1 MPGTLAQKIS
11 LISLPA
17 HIHLITTNIPMKP
30 YIIIFSLL
38 FNLFSLS
45 SVSAT
50 SLLPITVEQLSTRAT
65 LIFYGEVINNQVK
78 KDEQSGYIATF
89 TEFKV
94 IDLIKGNAGDT
105 HTIKQIG
112 GYLKNRN
119 MALRI
124 HGVPRFQTGNN
135 YVVFLPTKSKLG
147 FSSPL
152 GLHQGSFS
160 VLNINGEQVISN
172 GRSLVNQPQTK
183 QAKQTSK
190 AIQVPLAVRADNPSQ
205 ARLDDFINT
214 VRAYN
219 TQ

>member
-1 MPGTLAQKIS
+1 
-11 LISLPA
+11 
-17 HIHLITTNIPMKP
+17 MKP
-30 YIIIFSLL
+30 YIIVFSLL

-45 SVSAT
+45 TVSAT
-50 SLLPITVEQLSTRAT
+50 SLRPITLEQMSTRAT
-65 LIFYGEVINNQVK
+65 LIFYGEVLSNQVK
-78 KDEQSGYIATF
+78 QDEQSGYIATF

-94 IDLIKGNAGDT
+94 IDLIKGDAGNT

-112 GYLKNRN
+112 GELKDRN

-124 HGVPRFQTGNN
+124 HGVPRFQVGNN

-160 VLNINGEQVISN
+160 VLTINNEQIVNS
-172 GRSLVNQPQTK
+172 GHSLVNQPLTRQLE
-183 QAKQTSK
+183 QTSK
-190 AIQVPLAVRADNPSQ
+190 AVQVPLAVHADRPSQ

-219 TQ
+219 AQ

>member
-1 MPGTLAQKIS
+1 
-11 LISLPA
+11 
-17 HIHLITTNIPMKP
+17 MKS
-30 YIIIFSLL
+30 YIILFSLL

-45 SVSAT
+45 PVSAT
-50 SLLPITVEQLSTRAT
+50 SMRPISLEQLSTRAT
-65 LIFYGEVINNQVK
+65 LIFFGEVLSNQVK
-78 KDEQSGYIATF
+78 QDEKSGQIATF

-94 IDLIKGNAGDT
+94 IDLIKGNAADS

-112 GYLKNRN
+112 GVLKDRN
-119 MALRI
+119 IALRI
-124 HGVPRFQTGNN
+124 HGVPKFQVGKS

-160 VLNINGEQVISN
+160 VLNINGEQLVSN
-172 GRSLVNQPQTK
+172 GHNLVNQAQTQ
-183 QAKQTSK
+183 QAGQNSK
-190 AIQVPLAVRADNPSQ
+190 AVQVPLAVRVDRPSQ

-219 TQ
+219 AQ

>member
-1 MPGTLAQKIS
+1 
-11 LISLPA
+11 
-17 HIHLITTNIPMKP
+17 MKQ
-30 YIIIFSLL
+30 YIIAFSLL

-50 SLLPITVEQLSTRAT
+50 SLRPISLEQLSTRAT
-65 LIFYGEVINNQVK
+65 LIFYGEVLSNQVK
-78 KDEQSGYIATF
+78 QDEQSGQIATF
-89 TEFKV
+89 TKFKV
-94 IDLIKGNAGDT
+94 IDLIKGNAADS

-112 GYLKNRN
+112 GELKDRN
-119 MALRI
+119 MALRV
-124 HGVPRFQTGNN
+124 HGVPKFHVGKS

-160 VLNINGEQVISN
+160 VSTINNEQVVSN
-172 GRSLVNQPQTK
+172 GRSLAS
-183 QAKQTSK
+183 QAQIQQGEETSK
-190 AIQVPLAVRADNPSQ
+190 AVQVPLAVQADRPSQ

-219 TQ
+219 TK

>member
-1 MPGTLAQKIS
+1 
-11 LISLPA
+11 
-17 HIHLITTNIPMKP
+17 MKP
-30 YIIIFSLL
+30 YIIVFSLL
-38 FNLFSLS
+38 FNVFSLS
-45 SVSAT
+45 SASAT
-50 SLLPITVEQLSTRAT
+50 SLLPITLEQLSTRAT
-65 LIFYGEVINNQVK
+65 LVFYGEVLTNQVK
-78 KDEQSGYIATF
+78 QDEQSGYIATF

-94 IDLIKGNAGDT
+94 IDLIKGKAKNT

-112 GYLKNRN
+112 GELKDRN

-124 HGVPRFQTGNN
+124 HGVPRFQAGKN

-160 VLNINGEQVISN
+160 VLNINGEQLISN
-172 GRSLVNQPQTK
+172 GRSLASQPQTR
-183 QAKQTSK
+183 QSVQTSR
-190 AIQVPLAVRADNPSQ
+190 AVQVPLAVRVDKPSQ

-219 TQ
+219 AQ

>member
-1 MPGTLAQKIS
+1 
-11 LISLPA
+11 
-17 HIHLITTNIPMKP
+17 MKP
-30 YIIIFSLL
+30 YIILISLL
-38 FNLFSLS
+38 FTLFGLS

-50 SLLPITVEQLSTRAT
+50 SLLPITLEQLSTRAT
-65 LIFYGEVINNQVK
+65 LIIYGEVLSNQVK
-78 KDEQSGYIATF
+78 PDAQSGQIATF

-94 IDLIKGNAGDT
+94 IDLIKGDAADS

-112 GYLKNRN
+112 GELKDRN

-124 HGVPRFQTGNN
+124 HGVPRFQVGKN
-135 YVVFLPTKSKLG
+135 YVVFLPAKSKLG

-160 VLNINGEQVISN
+160 VLNINGEQLVSN
-172 GRSLVNQPQTK
+172 GHNLVNQAQTQ
-183 QAKQTSK
+183 QAGQSSK
-190 AIQVPLAVRADNPSQ
+190 AVQVPLAVRVDRPSQ
-205 ARLDDFINT
+205 SRLDDFINT

>member
-1 MPGTLAQKIS
+1 
-11 LISLPA
+11 
-17 HIHLITTNIPMKP
+17 MKP
-30 YIIIFSLL
+30 YLIAFSLL

-50 SLLPITVEQLSTRAT
+50 SLRPISLEQLSTRAT
-65 LIFYGEVINNQVK
+65 LIFFGEVLSNQVK
-78 KDEQSGYIATF
+78 QDEQSGYIATF

-94 IDLIKGNAGDT
+94 IDLIKGNSTDT

-112 GYLKNRN
+112 GNLKDRN

-124 HGVPRFQTGNN
+124 HGVPRFQVGNN

-160 VLNINGEQVISN
+160 VLTINNEQIVNS
-172 GRSLVNQPQTK
+172 GHSLVNQ
-183 QAKQTSK
+183 AQTSK
-190 AIQVPLAVRADNPSQ
+190 AVQVPLAVRVDRPSQ

>member
-1 MPGTLAQKIS
+1 
-11 LISLPA
+11 
-17 HIHLITTNIPMKP
+17 MKP
-30 YIIIFSLL
+30 YIILFSLL
-38 FNLFSLS
+38 FTLFGLS

-50 SLLPITVEQLSTRAT
+50 SLLPISLEQLSTRAT
-65 LIFYGEVINNQVK
+65 LIIYGEVLSNQVK
-78 KDEQSGYIATF
+78 PDAQSGQIATF

-94 IDLIKGNAGDT
+94 IDLIKGDAADT

-112 GYLKNRN
+112 GELKDRN

-124 HGVPRFQTGNN
+124 HGVPRFQVGKN
-135 YVVFLPTKSKLG
+135 YVVFLPAKSKLG

-160 VLNINGEQVISN
+160 VLNINGEQLVSN
-172 GRSLVNQPQTK
+172 GHNLVNQAQTQ
-183 QAKQTSK
+183 QAGQSSK
-190 AIQVPLAVRADNPSQ
+190 AVQVPLAVRVDRPSQ
-205 ARLDDFINT
+205 SRLDDFINT

>member
-1 MPGTLAQKIS
+1 
-11 LISLPA
+11 
-17 HIHLITTNIPMKP
+17 MKP
-30 YIIIFSLL
+30 YIILISLL
-38 FNLFSLS
+38 FSVFNLS
-45 SVSAT
+45 SVAAT
-50 SLLPITVEQLSTRAT
+50 SLLPISLEQLSTRAT
-65 LIFYGEVINNQVK
+65 LIFYGEVLKNQVK
-78 KDEQSGYIATF
+78 QDKQSGQIATF

-94 IDLIKGNAGDT
+94 IDLIKGKATDT

-112 GYLKNRN
+112 GDLKDRN

-124 HGVPRFQTGNN
+124 HGVPRFQVGNN

-160 VLNINGEQVISN
+160 VSTINNEQIVNS
-172 GRSLVNQPQTK
+172 GHSRLNQPQTR
-183 QAKQTSK
+183 QLEQTSK
-190 AIQVPLAVRADNPSQ
+190 AVQVPLAVSVDRPSQ
-205 ARLDDFINT
+205 SRLSDFINT

>member
-1 MPGTLAQKIS
+1 
-11 LISLPA
+11 
-17 HIHLITTNIPMKP
+17 MKS
-30 YIIIFSLL
+30 YIILFSLL

-45 SVSAT
+45 PVSAT
-50 SLLPITVEQLSTRAT
+50 SMLPISLEQLSTRAT
-65 LIFYGEVINNQVK
+65 LIFYGEVLSNQVK
-78 KDEQSGYIATF
+78 QDEQSGQIATF

-94 IDLIKGNAGDT
+94 IDLIKGKATDT

-112 GYLKNRN
+112 GALKDRN

-124 HGVPRFQTGNN
+124 HGVPRFQVGNN

-160 VLNINGEQVISN
+160 VLTINNEQVVSN
-172 GRSLVNQPQTK
+172 SRSLADQPPTRQLE
-183 QAKQTSK
+183 QTSK
-190 AIQVPLAVRADNPSQ
+190 AVQVPLAVSVDRPSQ
-205 ARLDDFINT
+205 SHLADFINT

>member
-1 MPGTLAQKIS
+1 
-11 LISLPA
+11 
-17 HIHLITTNIPMKP
+17 MKQ
-30 YIIIFSLL
+30 YIIAFSLL

-50 SLLPITVEQLSTRAT
+50 SLRPISLEQLSTRAT
-65 LIFYGEVINNQVK
+65 LIFYGEVLSNQVK
-78 KDEQSGYIATF
+78 QDAQSGQIATF

-94 IDLIKGNAGDT
+94 IDLIKGNATDT

-112 GYLKNRN
+112 GELKDRN
-119 MALRI
+119 MALRV
-124 HGVPRFQTGNN
+124 HGVPRFQMGKN

-160 VLNINGEQVISN
+160 VSTINNEQVISN
-172 GRSLVNQPQTK
+172 GHSAASQAQTNP
-183 QAKQTSK
+183 AELTSR
-190 AIQVPLAVRADNPSQ
+190 AVQVPLAVRVDKPSQ

-219 TQ
+219 AQ

>member
-1 MPGTLAQKIS
+1 
-11 LISLPA
+11 
-17 HIHLITTNIPMKP
+17 MKP
-30 YIIIFSLL
+30 YIILFSLL
-38 FNLFSLS
+38 FTLFGLS

-50 SLLPITVEQLSTRAT
+50 SLLPITLEQLSTRAT
-65 LIFYGEVINNQVK
+65 LIIYGEVLSNQVK
-78 KDEQSGYIATF
+78 PDEQSGQIATF

-94 IDLIKGNAGDT
+94 IDLIKGDAADT

-112 GYLKNRN
+112 GELKDRN

-124 HGVPRFQTGNN
+124 HGVPRFQVGKN
-135 YVVFLPTKSKLG
+135 YVVFLPAKSKLG

-160 VLNINGEQVISN
+160 VLNINGEQLVSN
-172 GRSLVNQPQTK
+172 GHNLVNQAQTQ
-183 QAKQTSK
+183 QAGQSSK
-190 AIQVPLAVRADNPSQ
+190 AVQVPLAVRVDRPSQ
-205 ARLDDFINT
+205 SRLDDFINT

>member
-1 MPGTLAQKIS
+1 
-11 LISLPA
+11 
-17 HIHLITTNIPMKP
+17 MKP
-30 YIIIFSLL
+30 YIIVFSLL

-45 SVSAT
+45 LASAT
-50 SLLPITVEQLSTRAT
+50 SLLPITLEQLSTRAT
-65 LIFYGEVINNQVK
+65 LIFYGEVLSNQVK
-78 KDEQSGYIATF
+78 QDEQSGYIATF

-94 IDLIKGNAGDT
+94 IDLIKGDAANT

-112 GYLKNRN
+112 GELKDRN

-124 HGVPRFQTGNN
+124 HGVPRFQAGKN

-160 VLNINGEQVISN
+160 VLNINGEQVISS
-172 GRSLVNQPQTK
+172 GRRQVSQAQTQ
-183 QAKQTSK
+183 QAEQT
-190 AIQVPLAVRADNPSQ
+190 IRPVQVPLAVRADNPSQ
-205 ARLDDFINT
+205 SRLDDFINT

-219 TQ
+219 AQ

>member
-1 MPGTLAQKIS
+1 
-11 LISLPA
+11 
-17 HIHLITTNIPMKP
+17 MKP
-30 YIIIFSLL
+30 YFILFSLL

-45 SVSAT
+45 SASAT
-50 SLLPITVEQLSTRAT
+50 SLLPITLEQLSTRAT
-65 LIFYGEVINNQVK
+65 LIFYGEVLSNQVK
-78 KDEQSGYIATF
+78 QDEQSGHIATF

-94 IDLIKGNAGDT
+94 IDLIKGATGNT

-112 GYLKNRN
+112 GDLKDRK

-124 HGVPRFQTGNN
+124 HGVPKFQTGNN

-160 VLNINGEQVISN
+160 VATIDNEQIVSN
-172 GRSLVNQPQTK
+172 GRNFAK
-183 QAKQTSK
+183 QAVASQNNKI
-190 AIQVPLAVRADNPSQ
+190 IQVPLAVNVDKPSQ
-205 ARLDDFINT
+205 SRLDDFVNT